1 MTDQH
6 LAQTCCHCGRRDC
19 PTTRAHPFPWCA
31 PDQSASVYGA
41 HASAR
46 EDYLTEEC
54 ARAEER
60 AERMRH
66 RGDVWRMRAERV
78 HANSCEDSGRMVM
91 ELNEARATLKIMRG
105 QVQPL
110 QDAYQAEHVALMRMV
125 ELHRDVV
132 ERLAEMTETCARIEA
147 ERDAYKARLKEMGDR
162 HLPNIALIGHDDTET
177 IDRLRADNRRLM
189 GEVEKLIGFNRA
201 MVRLPSWEAK

>member
-6 LAQTCCHCGRRDC
+6 LAPTCPHCGEQDC
-19 PTTRAHPFPWCA
+19 WRMRGEPLDGICGPE
-31 PDQSASVYGA
+31 SVVERGRGRSCPEGA

-66 RGDVWRMRAERV
+66 RGDVWRRRAERV

-91 ELNEARATLKIMRG
+91 ELNEAHATTEIMRG

-110 QDAYQAEHVALMRMV
+110 QDAYQAEHVEVL
-125 ELHRDVV
+125 
-132 ERLAEMTETCARIEA
+132 
-147 ERDAYKARLKEMGDR
+147 
-162 HLPNIALIGHDDTET
+162 
-177 IDRLRADNRRLM
+177 RLRAEIER
-189 GEVEKLIGFNRA
+189 LIGFNRA

>member
-1 MTDQH
+1 MKSRIYVVRENY
-6 LAQTCCHCGRRDC
+6 LAWMRGRGRSC
-19 PTTRAHPFPWCA
+19 PE
-31 PDQSASVYGA
+31 GA

-46 EDYLTEEC
+46 EDYLVEEC
-54 ARAEER
+54 AAAEER
-60 AERMRH
+60 EEIARMDDAITHRRYREALRSLREAESTI
-66 RGDVWRMRAERV
+66 E
-78 HANSCEDSGRMVM
+78 
-91 ELNEARATLKIMRG
+91 IMRG

-147 ERDAYKARLKEMGDR
+147 ARAAYKARLKEMGER

-177 IDRLRADNRRLM
+177 IARLRGDNRRLM
-189 GEVEKLIGFNRA
+189 GEVEMLIGYNRA
-201 MVRLPSWEAK
+201 MVKLPSWEAK